1 MEYMGF
7 IFGIFGFLAYI
18 ELSSLK
24 GRVSNLES
32 QLSHMHGSFLQKER
46 LGLAQGAKSCI
57 GKPVRINLKE
67 NYADLELATCSS
79 KKSGNLVILDAD
91 QDWLLLRIS
100 SPKGDQK
107 KLIRIEALQ
116 SLSPIDG

>member
-7 IFGIFGFLAYI
+7 IFGFFGFLAYI

-24 GRVSNLES
+24 GRVRNLES
-32 QLSHMHGSFLQKER
+32 QLSHTHGSFLQKER